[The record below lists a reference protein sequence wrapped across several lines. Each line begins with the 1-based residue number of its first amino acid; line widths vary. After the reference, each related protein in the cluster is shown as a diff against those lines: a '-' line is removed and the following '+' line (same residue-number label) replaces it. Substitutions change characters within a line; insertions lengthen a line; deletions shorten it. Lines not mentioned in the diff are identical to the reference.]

1 MPRPEPLSEHDQ
13 RILALLDADVTDTA
27 LGLAAA
33 RLRARHSATGLYLA
47 TLACAAADTALM
59 FLGAD
64 IDNLALV
71 LFALLL
77 FCFAPVPA
85 AVATRYG
92 PHSPPPAPDR
102 PLDHPDR

>member
-1 MPRPEPLSEHDQ
+1 MPQPEPLSEHDQ
-13 RILALLDADVTDTA
+13 RILALLDADVTDSA

-47 TLACAAADTALM
+47 TLACAAADTALI

-64 IDNLALV
+64 TDNLALV

-77 FCFAPVPA
+77 FCLAPVPA
-85 AVATRYG
+85 ALAARYG
-92 PHSPPPAPDR
+92 PHSAPAAPDR
-102 PLDHPDR
+102 PLDRPDP